1 VREWLLSFGAEYFVF
16 QFFIQKFEIE
26 MYRTIIL
33 PVVLYGCETWSL
45 TLREEQRL
53 RMFENKVLRRIFGPR
68 RDKVT
73 GECKEYLVKRCCSD
87 RPSALPQTLSDTA
100 RRKTVSVST
109 DCTVQYIL
117 IYCNIFEI
125 LQQICW
131 LYLA

>member
-1 VREWLLSFGAEYFVF
+1 MFGNRLL
-16 QFFIQKFEIE
+16 
-26 MYRTIIL
+26 T
-33 PVVLYGCETWSL
+33 
-45 TLREEQRL
+45 
-53 RMFENKVLRRIFGPR
+53 RIFGPR

-73 GECKEYLVKRCCSD
+73 RECREHLVKRCCCD
-87 RPSALPQTLSDTA
+87 RPSALLHTLNDTA
-100 RRKTVSVST
+100 RRKTVSMST